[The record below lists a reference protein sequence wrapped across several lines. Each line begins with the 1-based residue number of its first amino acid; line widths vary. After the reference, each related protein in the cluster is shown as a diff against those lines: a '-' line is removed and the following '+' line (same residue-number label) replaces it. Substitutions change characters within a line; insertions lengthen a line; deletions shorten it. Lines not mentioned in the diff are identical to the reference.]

1 MVYVFTGTRAINCN
15 SSIMTGF
22 SFGGLL
28 AAALTAHVWETPY
41 FPAALLKQNLVC
53 ITFGQPHVTV
63 PMLES
68 AAAQNPELASCI
80 HSFYCEDDPVPRL
93 LRVLDRSWSQEDTH
107 KEKSHVVL
115 PMDVSLLTDVHYR
128 CM

>member
-1 MVYVFTGTRAINCN
+1 
-15 SSIMTGF
+15 MTGF

-28 AAALTAHVWETPY
+28 AAALTARVWETPY

-53 ITFGQPHVTV
+53 ITFGQPHVAV

-93 LRVLDRSWSQEDTH
+93 LRVLDRSWSQEDIH
-107 KEKSHVVL
+107 KGRKSHVVPPL
-115 PMDVSLLTDVHYR
+115 DVSLFTHEL
-128 CM
+128 

>member
-1 MVYVFTGTRAINCN
+1 
-15 SSIMTGF
+15 MTGF

-28 AAALTAHVWETPY
+28 AAALTAHVWKTSY

-68 AAAQNPELASCI
+68 VAAQNPELASCI

-93 LRVLDRSWSQEDTH
+93 LRVLDRSWSQEGTH
-107 KEKSHVVL
+107 KGRKSHVVPPL
-115 PMDVSLLTDVHYR
+115 DVSLFTYEH
-128 CM
+128 

>member
-1 MVYVFTGTRAINCN
+1 
-15 SSIMTGF
+15 MTGF

-28 AAALTAHVWETPY
+28 AAALTARVWETPY
-41 FPAALLKQNLVC
+41 FPAVLLKQNLIC

-68 AAAQNPELASCI
+68 VAAQNPELASCI

-93 LRVLDRSWSQEDTH
+93 LRVLDRSWSQEGTH
-107 KEKSHVVL
+107 KGRESHVVPPL
-115 PMDVSLLTDVHYR
+115 DVSLFTYEH
-128 CM
+128 

>member
-1 MVYVFTGTRAINCN
+1 
-15 SSIMTGF
+15 MTGF

-28 AAALTAHVWETPY
+28 AANLTACVWETMHDD
-41 FPAALLKQNLVC
+41 AALLKQNLIC

-68 AAAQNPELASCI
+68 PAVQNSELASCI

-107 KEKSHVVL
+107 EGGESHVVL
-115 PMDVSLLTDVHYR
+115 PLDVSLFYYRLTRLCSGYLYFVAI
-128 CM
+128 

>member
-1 MVYVFTGTRAINCN
+1 MI
-15 SSIMTGF
+15 GF
-22 SFGGLL
+22 CFGGLL
-28 AAALTAHVWETPY
+28 AAALTARVWETPY
-41 FPAALLKQNLVC
+41 FPVALLKRNLVC

-93 LRVLDRSWSQEDTH
+93 LRVLDRSWSQEDTP
-107 KEKSHVVL
+107 EGRESHVVP
-115 PMDVSLLTDVHYR
+115 PMDVSLLILIENR
-128 CM
+128 

>member
-1 MVYVFTGTRAINCN
+1 MAR
-15 SSIMTGF
+15 
-22 SFGGLL
+22 
-28 AAALTAHVWETPY
+28 VWETPY
-41 FPAALLKQNLVC
+41 FPVALLKQNLVC

-93 LRVLDRSWSQEDTH
+93 LRVLDKSWSLELSH
-107 KEKSHVVL
+107 KGRERHLVL
-115 PMDVSLLTDVHYR
+115 LMDVSLLNFCLHNEHDSIHIH
-128 CM
+128 

>member
-1 MVYVFTGTRAINCN
+1 ML
-15 SSIMTGF
+15 GF

-28 AAALTAHVWETPY
+28 AATLMACMWEMPY

-53 ITFGQPHVTV
+53 ITFGQPHVVV

-107 KEKSHVVL
+107 KGRESNVVL
-115 PMDVSLLTDVHYR
+115 PMDVSPKLKVFIGYSYFYILFIAI
-128 CM
+128 